1 MLELYRNIKKYRKE
15 LKMSQEEL
23 AKKTGYTDRSSI
35 AKIEKG
41 MVDLPQSKI
50 LLFAEALNVTPGEL
64 MGNVDEAVPTSG
76 HQTGYYNPETA
87 KAAQEMLDDPDLH
100 ALMDAARDARPEYV
114 KSAIQLLKTLKE
126 TNPDG

>member
-1 MLELYRNIKKYRKE
+1 MLELYGNIKRFRKE
-15 LKMSQEEL
+15 LKMSQEDL

-64 MGNVDEAVPTSG
+64 MGNVDDTVPTNG
-76 HQTGYYNPETA
+76 QEPEYY
-87 KAAQEMLDDPDLH
+87 LDDETRENL
-100 ALMDAARDARPEYV
+100 R
-114 KSAIQLLKTLKE
+114 LLKENPKYKQILSSSRKLKPE
-126 TNPDG
+126 DLEFIISMIERFSE